1 MQMELNKKNY
11 KEIDIDALFEDGTL
25 IDQAINTAVKNAVER
40 HKKLSQPIVIWRDGK
55 VLISLWRES
64 ARDVS

>member
-55 VLISLWRES
+55 VLIIDPKDINKEI
-64 ARDVS
+64 A